1 MKTLLVE
8 AADKVRLKKVKEL
21 YINSFPAREREPFW
35 YLKRQTKKGRVNIKT
50 VETEDGK
57 FVGELITTFYDDI
70 ILIDYFAIAAE
81 FRNLG
86 IGSDIIK
93 TVKEQYADMKIVL
106 EIESTR
112 EKADNSEQRNRRKR
126 FYEANGFT
134 SMNYYVSLFGVEME
148 IMTFGGDVSFE
159 EYHALYEME
168 MGRFISRWVRQTKY

>member
-21 YINSFPAREREPFW
+21 YINSFPAKEREPFW

-50 VETEDGK
+50 IETEDGK
-57 FVGELITTFYDDI
+57 FAGELIATFYDDI
-70 ILIDYFAIAAE
+70 ILIDYFAISPE
-81 FRNLG
+81 FRDMG

-93 TVKEQYADMKIVL
+93 TIKEQYADMKIVL

-112 EKADNSEQRNRRKR
+112 EKADNSDQRNRRKK
-126 FYEANGFT
+126 FYMANGLKP
-134 SMNYYVSLFGVEME
+134 MPYHVLLFGVEME
-148 IMTFGGDVSFE
+148 IMTYGGDVSYE

-168 MGRFISRWVRQTKY
+168 MGSFISRWVKKTKY